1 MFQGDHMNNASSAR
15 RGILKAGAGAAAL
28 SGAGLL
34 TGCAT
39 TSGGMTPTKKIGRV
53 IVIGGGYGGATAA
66 KYLQEWGG
74 GAIEVVLVE
83 REREFWSC
91 PISNL
96 VLGGVQKADYIKRG
110 YGGLRERGILVLND
124 EVTKIDPVK
133 QVVTMRKIADMK
145 YDRLIVS
152 PGVDFNFGAIRGLD
166 AEAQKVVLHS
176 WKAGAQ
182 TIALRAQL
190 EAMPNG
196 GVYVLTIPKAPYR
209 CPPGPYERASQIANY
224 FKREKPKSKVLVLDA
239 NPDIQSKKGLFT
251 KVWNEQYAGILTYTP
266 NMVVNELDLKGKTL
280 ITEVGDKIKGDVLNV
295 VPPNHAGQIAKEAGL
310 VNMNDLW
317 CGVDW
322 ITMESTAH
330 KNIHVL
336 GDATFSAP
344 GMPKSGHMA
353 NQHGKAAAAAV
364 VEIMNGR
371 APMPVTMA
379 NTCYSFV
386 DQANVVHVASVHQY
400 DAATKTM
407 QAVKGAGGLST
418 APTELEGRYAYQ
430 WAKNIWADML
440 T

>member
-1 MFQGDHMNNASSAR
+1 MKNTTTAR
-15 RGILKAGAGAAAL
+15 RGLLKAGASVAAL
-28 SGAGLL
+28 SSVGILS
-34 TGCAT
+34 GCAT
-39 TSGGMTPTKKIGRV
+39 SQTAMAPAKKLGRV
-53 IVIGGGYGGATAA
+53 VVIGGGYGGATAA

-74 GAIEVVLVE
+74 GAIEVVLIE
-83 REREFWSC
+83 RDREFYSC

-96 VLGGVQKADYIKRG
+96 VLGGVQKIDYIKRG

-133 QVVTMRKIADMK
+133 QVVSMRKIADMR

-152 PGVDFNFGAIRGLD
+152 PGVDFNFGAVAGLN

-196 GVYVLTIPKAPYR
+196 GVYVLTVPKAPYR
-209 CPPGPYERASQIANY
+209 CPPGPYERAGQIANY
-224 FKREKPKSKVLVLDA
+224 FKREKPRSKVLVLDA
-239 NPDIQSKKGLFT
+239 NPNITSKKGLFM
-251 KVWNEQYAGILTYTP
+251 KVWGEQYKGIITYTP

-280 ITEVGDKIKGDVLNV
+280 MTEVGDKIKGDVLNV
-295 VPPNHAGQIAKEAGL
+295 VPPHGAGNIAKASGL
-310 VNMNDLW
+310 VNMNNLW

-322 ITMESTAH
+322 VTMESTAH

-353 NQHGKAAAAAV
+353 NQHGKAAAAAI

-371 APMPVTMA
+371 TPSPVTMA

-386 DQANVVHVASVHQY
+386 DQTNVVHVASVHQF

-407 QAVKGAGGLST
+407 QPIKGAGGLST

-430 WAKNIWADML
+430 WAQNIWADML

>member
-1 MFQGDHMNNASSAR
+1 MNNASSAR

-176 WKAGAQ
+176 WRAGAQ

>member
-1 MFQGDHMNNASSAR
+1 MNNASSSR

-39 TSGGMTPTKKIGRV
+39 TAGGMSSTKKIGRV
-53 IVIGGGYGGATAA
+53 VVIGGGFGGATAA

-74 GAIEVVLVE
+74 GAIEVVLIE
-83 REREFWSC
+83 REREFYSC

-96 VLGGVQKADYIKRG
+96 VLGGVQKIDYIKRG
-110 YGGLRERGILVLND
+110 YGSLRERGILVLND

-133 QVVTMRKIADMK
+133 QTVSMRKIADMK
-145 YDRLIVS
+145 YDRLVVS
-152 PGVDFNFGAIRGLD
+152 PGVDFNFGAVRGLD

-196 GVYVLTIPKAPYR
+196 GVYVLTVPKSPYR
-209 CPPGPYERASQIANY
+209 CHPGPYERASQIANY
-224 FKREKPKSKVLVLDA
+224 FKREKPKSKVLILDA
-239 NPDIQSKKGLFT
+239 NPDIQSKKGLFM
-251 KVWNEQYAGILTYTP
+251 KVWKEQYAGIITYTP

-280 ITEVGDKIKGDVLNV
+280 MTEVGDKIKGDVLNV
-295 VPPNHAGQIAKEAGL
+295 VPPNQAGQIAKDSGL
-310 VNMNDLW
+310 VNMNNLW

-322 ITMESTAH
+322 LTLESTAH

-344 GMPKSGHMA
+344 KMPKSGHMA
-353 NQHGKAAAAAV
+353 NQHGKAAAAAI

-371 APMPVTMA
+371 APVPVTMA

-400 DAATKTM
+400 DPVTKTM
-407 QAVKGAGGLST
+407 QAVQGAGGLST
-418 APTELEGRYAYQ
+418 APTELEGKYAYN
-430 WAKNIWADML
+430 WAQNIWADML

>member
-1 MFQGDHMNNASSAR
+1 MNNASTSR

-39 TSGGMTPTKKIGRV
+39 TGGGMSATKKIGRV
-53 IVIGGGYGGATAA
+53 VVIGGGFGGATAA

-74 GAIEVVLVE
+74 GAIEVVLIE
-83 REREFWSC
+83 REREFYSC

-96 VLGGVQKADYIKRG
+96 VLGGVQKIDYIKRG
-110 YGGLRERGILVLND
+110 YGSLREKGILVLND

-133 QVVTMRKIADMK
+133 QTVSMRKIADMK
-145 YDRLIVS
+145 YDRLVVS
-152 PGVDFNFGAIRGLD
+152 PGIDFNFGAIRGLD
-166 AEAQKVVLHS
+166 PEAQKVVLHS

-196 GVYVLTIPKAPYR
+196 GVYVLSIPKAPYR

-239 NPDIQSKKGLFT
+239 NPDITSKKGLFR
-251 KVWNEQYAGILTYTP
+251 KVWQEQYAGIITYTP

-280 ITEVGDKIKGDVLNV
+280 ITEVGDKVKGDVLNV
-295 VPPNHAGQIAKEAGL
+295 VPPNQAGQIAKDAGL
-310 VNMNDLW
+310 VNMNNLW

-322 ITMESTAH
+322 LTTESTAH

-353 NQHGKAAAAAV
+353 NQHGKAAAAAI

-371 APMPVTMA
+371 TPVPVTMA

-386 DQANVVHVASVHQY
+386 DQTNVVHVASVHQY
-400 DAATKTM
+400 DPATKTM
-407 QAVKGAGGLST
+407 QPVKGAGGLST
-418 APTELEGRYAYQ
+418 APTELEGKYAYN
-430 WAKNIWADML
+430 WARNIWADML

>member
-1 MFQGDHMNNASSAR
+1 MNNASSAR

>member
-1 MFQGDHMNNASSAR
+1 MNNASSAR

-295 VPPNHAGQIAKEAGL
+295 VPPNHAGQIAKETGL

>member
-1 MFQGDHMNNASSAR
+1 MKNTTTAR
-15 RGILKAGAGAAAL
+15 RGLLKAGASVAAL
-28 SGAGLL
+28 SSVGILS
-34 TGCAT
+34 GCAT
-39 TSGGMTPTKKIGRV
+39 SQTAMAPAKKLGRV
-53 IVIGGGYGGATAA
+53 VVIGGGYGGATAA

-74 GAIEVVLVE
+74 GAIEVVLIE
-83 REREFWSC
+83 RDREFYSC

-96 VLGGVQKADYIKRG
+96 VLGGVQKIDYIKRG

-133 QVVTMRKIADMK
+133 QVVSMRKIADMS

-152 PGVDFNFGAIRGLD
+152 PGVDFNFGAVAGLN

-176 WKAGAQ
+176 WRAGAQ

-190 EAMPNG
+190 EAMPDG
-196 GVYVLTIPKAPYR
+196 GVYVLTVPKAPYR
-209 CPPGPYERASQIANY
+209 CPPGPYERAGQIANY
-224 FKREKPKSKVLVLDA
+224 FKREKPRSKVLLLDA
-239 NPDIQSKKGLFT
+239 NPDIQSKKGLFM
-251 KVWNEQYAGILTYTP
+251 KVWEEQYKGIITYTP

-280 ITEVGDKIKGDVLNV
+280 VTEVGDKIKGDVLNII
-295 VPPNHAGQIAKEAGL
+295 PPHGAGNIAKDAGL
-310 VNMNDLW
+310 VNANNLW

-322 ITMESTAH
+322 VTMESTAH

-336 GDATFSAP
+336 GDATLSAP

-353 NQHGKAAAAAV
+353 NQHGKAAAAAI

-371 APMPVTMA
+371 TPSPVTMA

-386 DQANVVHVASVHQY
+386 DQTNVVHVASVHQF

-407 QAVKGAGGLST
+407 QPVKGAGGLST

-430 WAKNIWADML
+430 WAQNIWADML

>member
-1 MFQGDHMNNASSAR
+1 MNNASSSR

-39 TSGGMTPTKKIGRV
+39 TSGGMSSTKKMGRV
-53 IVIGGGYGGATAA
+53 VVIGGGYGGATAA

-74 GAIEVVLVE
+74 GAIEVVLIE
-83 REREFWSC
+83 REREFYSC

-96 VLGGVQKADYIKRG
+96 VLGGVQKIDYIKRG

-124 EVTKIDPVK
+124 EVTNIDPVK
-133 QVVTMRKIADMK
+133 QTVSMRKIADMN

-196 GVYVLTIPKAPYR
+196 GVYVLTVPKSPYR

-224 FKREKPKSKVLVLDA
+224 FKREKPKSKVLILDA
-239 NPDIQSKKGLFT
+239 NPDIQSKKGLFM
-251 KVWNEQYAGILTYTP
+251 KVWQEQYAGIITYTP

-280 ITEVGDKIKGDVLNV
+280 ITEVGDKVKGDVLNV
-295 VPPNHAGQIAKEAGL
+295 VPPNHAGKIAKDAGL

-322 ITMESTAH
+322 LTTESTAH

-353 NQHGKAAAAAV
+353 NQHGKAAAAAI

-386 DQANVVHVASVHQY
+386 DQTNVVHVASVHQY

-407 QAVKGAGGLST
+407 QPVKGAGGLST
-418 APTELEGRYAYQ
+418 APTELEGKYAYN